1 MKRTVDVVTVI
12 KRKTEI
18 KKAPEIPEVPA
29 LSEMANLVECDAAKF
44 KLGSMKSVLLNW
56 INRPNMPAYWVDSA
70 SVALAK
76 IEDALR
82 GIEASRTTFIRSGRP
97 APAQKKRRELSFE
110 DLSWVSYPKWAE
122 TDQQRQYIEHS
133 EVDKALV
140 KNALRAAI
148 RAALAANCDEV
159 LDAIEAVHEG
169 YLDPLFFEAREAA
182 E

>member
-70 SVALAK
+70 SVAPTIPSAV
-76 IEDALR
+76 
-82 GIEASRTTFIRSGRP
+82 
-97 APAQKKRRELSFE
+97 
-110 DLSWVSYPKWAE
+110 VSPW
-122 TDQQRQYIEHS
+122 
-133 EVDKALV
+133 EVQ
-140 KNALRAAI
+140 
-148 RAALAANCDEV
+148 
-159 LDAIEAVHEG
+159 
-169 YLDPLFFEAREAA
+169 P
-182 E
+182 